1 MFHQAELRLLAGAL
15 ILFLSGLGW
24 RAAHATALLP
34 PLQVHGEVLD
44 WTEPESVS
52 PDTITPIVAAT
63 RPSKG
68 PSSTSFGPLDPNTA
82 TREQLEAL
90 PGIGPSLAQRIL
102 DARAASPLRS
112 LADLDRVKGFGP
124 AKIEKI
130 RPHLTF

>member
-1 MFHQAELRLLAGAL
+1 MLAGAL
-15 ILFLSGLGW
+15 ILFLSGLAW
-24 RAAHATALLP
+24 RSVHATALLP

-44 WTEPESVS
+44 WTEPEPALPEPAKSASVA
-52 PDTITPIVAAT
+52 TPPNSRTPPVL
-63 RPSKG
+63 S
-68 PSSTSFGPLDPNTA
+68 GPLNPNSA

>member
-1 MFHQAELRLLAGAL
+1 MLAGAL

-24 RAAHATALLP
+24 RSVHATALLP

-44 WTEPESVS
+44 WTEPE
-52 PDTITPIVAAT
+52 PPLPEPAT
-63 RPSKG
+63 SLSG
-68 PSSTSFGPLDPNTA
+68 AIHSTSRPAPRVSGPLDPNTA